1 MGRFTPFLPRGKMNL
16 PRFCPPFSSWLWKG
30 TRKGRAL
37 HWASTSA
44 LWLLPTRPF
53 GYQNSYGLARDL
65 PAYLVG
71 LPHDYTGLCAT
82 PIATRGELRYERR
95 PPEWEAG
102 RGGGEGSD
110 KGVHGRSQS

>member
-1 MGRFTPFLPRGKMNL
+1 M
-16 PRFCPPFSSWLWKG
+16 
-30 TRKGRAL
+30 
-37 HWASTSA
+37 
-44 LWLLPTRPF
+44 
-53 GYQNSYGLARDL
+53 YQNSCGLAGGL
-65 PAYLVG
+65 PAYLFG

-110 KGVHGRSQS
+110 KGVHVRSQS